1 MAKKKIDFNL
11 AKVVT
16 STAHFNDT
24 YQDDMK
30 GKVIKK
36 INLDFL
42 KQNPYQPRI
51 YMEKDSLQTLA
62 DSIKAEGL
70 LQPIT
75 VKKEND
81 QLYIIIYGHRRVAA
95 SKILEIAS
103 IDAIV
108 LEEVDHEQLSI
119 LPLIENLQRE
129 GMSPIETA
137 LSMKKI
143 LDDKIVMNQVEL
155 AKKIGYSKSWLSRI
169 MSILKLPNEIITQIR
184 EEGYNDIY
192 VLSALNKLNNNH
204 IEIFKKIVNLDR
216 KAALKYISAASQKKP
231 MEYVEN
237 RIKKSK
243 NNISINVKG
252 LSSTKK
258 DQVNKLIEELSIIL
272 A

>member
-30 GKVIKK
+30 GRVIKK

-42 KQNPYQPRI
+42 QQNPYQPRI
-51 YMEKDSLQTLA
+51 YMDKESLQTLA
-62 DSIKAEGL
+62 DSIQEEGL

-81 QLYIIIYGHRRVAA
+81 QSYIIIYGHRRVAA
-95 SKILEIAS
+95 SKILDKSS

-169 MSILKLPNEIITQIR
+169 ISILKLPDEIIIQIR

-192 VLSALNKLNNNH
+192 VLSALNKLADNH
-204 IEIFKKIVNLDR
+204 IEVFKKIVNLDR
-216 KAALKYISAASQKKP
+216 NAALKYISTASQKKP
-231 MEYVEN
+231 MAYVEN